1 MTSLVITV
9 RSLVRRM
16 RSIRANSRRRS
27 RKLPPVMRAIAAM
40 AWLWVKP
47 APSRVRPSWQSSPV
61 SQLPQ
66 RALAAQAGWPRAA
79 TSVGPQPSQI
89 YFGNEIQDSE
99 PNILTPN

>member
-1 MTSLVITV
+1 M
-9 RSLVRRM
+9 
-16 RSIRANSRRRS
+16 
-27 RKLPPVMRAIAAM
+27 PPVMRAIAAM

-47 APSRVRPSWQSSPV
+47 APSRVRPGWPSSPV

-79 TSVGPQPSQI
+79 RSAVLQPPRI

-99 PNILTPN
+99 PNILTPS